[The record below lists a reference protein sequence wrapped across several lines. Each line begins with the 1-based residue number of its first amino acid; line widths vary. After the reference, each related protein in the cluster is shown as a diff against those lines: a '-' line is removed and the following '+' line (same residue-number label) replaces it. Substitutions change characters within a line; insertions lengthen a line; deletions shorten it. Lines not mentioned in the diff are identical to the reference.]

1 MLFAISGSQGSGK
14 STVIKTLRRKGF
26 PIIERKTSRSIL
38 DEWGVTLSEVNN
50 DRELTVKFQDE
61 ILDRKIADDLT
72 ASTDTSRIYFTERTL
87 ADFFTY
93 ALIAIGKDNEYNEWV
108 NEYFQRCCDSQE
120 MYSHNFYLTMLPTD
134 IEDDGVRGSNLHYA
148 RMVDVV
154 MRDVT
159 ERMYEHSY
167 DYETGKHSVPETT
180 IINSRDND
188 ARVNEILKTISRFI

>member
-14 STVIKTLRRKGF
+14 STVIKTIKQKGF

-38 DEWGVTLSEVNN
+38 AEWGVTLSEVNN

-61 ILDRKIADDLT
+61 ILDRKIADDQA
-72 ASTDTSRIYFTERTL
+72 ASADTSRIYFTERTL

-93 ALIAIGKDNEYNEWV
+93 ALIAIGKDNEYNKWV
-108 NEYFQRCCDSQE
+108 NKYFQRCCNSQE

-134 IEDDGVRGSNLHYA
+134 IEHDGVRGSNLHYA

-154 MRDVT
+154 MKDVT
-159 ERMYEHSY
+159 ERMHDHTYE
-167 DYETGKHSVPETT
+167 YETGLNPGPETT
-180 IINSRDND
+180 IINSRNND